1 MVNPPQCE
9 RNRQELRKN
18 LNQRAEDW
26 KKDPAIGHGYGPVY
40 APLRRFDLVLFRGS
54 IRALTDLS
62 ADLVVSICSSG
73 VIAQMTEKLKGLR
86 EPVVEAKGGR

>member
-1 MVNPPQCE
+1 MREKSTRIEEEFKPESGGLEKRPSNWAQVWAC
-9 RNRQELRKN
+9 
-18 LNQRAEDW
+18 
-26 KKDPAIGHGYGPVY
+26 Y
-40 APLRRFDLVLFRGS
+40 ARLRRFDLVLFRGS

-86 EPVVEAKGGR
+86 EPVVEAKGGK